1 MFWLYF
7 LFFYILGI
15 ILCITRKYDLIT
27 ISIIFIICA
36 IFLNF
41 GNIESMIYILIFFCV
56 AESITLILDKKH
68 KRRSYKNL
76 LGNCLAGCI
85 FMLFGQ
91 VIPAIVSI
99 CAAFSDTLS
108 SEIGRLSIIKPRLIT
123 TFKKVKTGTDGG
135 VTILGLTAAAIIG
148 AITIVYFMIAPQ
160 IFNSSFI
167 YTTQSILIIGIIGF
181 LGTIIDSYIGA
192 TLERKGYSN
201 NYQTNFLASFISGV
215 IAFILINF
223 I

>member
-7 LFFYILGI
+7 FLFCILGI
-15 ILCITRKYDLIT
+15 ILSITRKYDLIT
-27 ISIIFIICA
+27 VSITFIICA

-41 GNIESMIYILIFFCV
+41 GNIESFIYILIFFCV
-56 AESITLILDKKH
+56 AEGVTLILNKKH
-68 KRRSYKNL
+68 KKRSYKNL

-108 SEIGRLSIIKPRLIT
+108 SEIGRLSITKPRLIT
-123 TFKKVKTGTDGG
+123 TFKEVKTGTDGG
-135 VTILGLTAAAIIG
+135 ITILGLTAAAIIG
-148 AITIVYFMIAPQ
+148 ATTIVYFMVVPK

-167 YTTQSILIIGIIGF
+167 YTTQIVLMIGIIGF
-181 LGTIIDSYIGA
+181 LGTIIDSFIGA

-201 NYQTNFLASFISGV
+201 NYQTNFLASFISGT

>member
-1 MFWLYF
+1 
-7 LFFYILGI
+7 
-15 ILCITRKYDLIT
+15 
-27 ISIIFIICA
+27 
-36 IFLNF
+36 
-41 GNIESMIYILIFFCV
+41 MI
-56 AESITLILDKKH
+56 
-68 KRRSYKNL
+68 
-76 LGNCLAGCI
+76 
-85 FMLFGQ
+85 FGQ

-123 TFKKVKTGTDGG
+123 TFKKVKIGTDGG

-148 AITIVYFMIAPQ
+148 AITIVYFMIAPK

-167 YTTQSILIIGIIGF
+167 YTTKSILIIGVVGF

-192 TLERKGYSN
+192 TLEKKGYSN
-201 NYQTNFLASFISGV
+201 NYQTNFLASFISGA